1 MTATGALF
9 AAGADIYLIT
19 SATLLLVQR
28 LWVSGQVAQ
37 GCGTHGA
44 AAATPKGIIALED
57 VSRLENCGN
66 KAYRLAKMRAAGMPV
81 PDGVVL
87 TPAFMT
93 RMAAAPA
100 ATRHH
105 ELAWIWRRLGN
116 ARLAVRSSGSAE
128 DGASHSFAGVFESV
142 IDVDRD
148 GLEAAIARV
157 QASFEAARVSSY
169 GFSAG
174 AGNIL
179 IQRMV
184 DAEYSGVLFTRDPS
198 AGGLAMIEMVQG
210 TAENLVSGTVR
221 PQTYRFGRVT
231 KKPFGKDSA
240 PIDLG
245 PLLAMGDVA
254 ERLFGGPQDMEWAY
268 RDGRF
273 HLVQS
278 RDITRPVAGDAD
290 SAAMQNDI
298 ARAVDIAKG
307 ATPDQVV
314 FAKNELSEMLPRP
327 TPLSLSLME
336 ALWAAGGSVDLAAR
350 ELGLTYRVED
360 GSNYL
365 VTILGRLYVDKREEQ
380 SRALVI
386 SPLASRRL
394 LRTADR
400 IERDFR
406 ENFLPQFIDETRLLN
421 VVDFEKL
428 STADLIAEIKR
439 LHDRFVFDTHV
450 AVDVVNIAAAFYLDR
465 ARKVL
470 SADAIDP
477 SSLLGHIPETHEARA
492 IAEINAAATKSRRW
506 LLLKNFGHRAVLDYE
521 LAEPRYAEDINT
533 LNRMIAGRV
542 QAGRPSYQSTPALS
556 KSQAKIVDIAQ
567 RFQTLK
573 EDAKHHSL
581 SEMAVLRRA
590 VMTLDRRF
598 GLDGRVFWLRFDELL
613 SLNGQNATQLREL
626 CAAGRRRR
634 NGCVTLRRCLR
645 SCWPQDLEAAS
656 AGDYR
661 DKERGSDAIRGTRVS
676 GSKVVEARAHVISEE
691 DAELG
696 NPMEDFRDGDIIVAS
711 MINPAW
717 LPYFSRAGGFVS
729 EVGGWLSHPAIL
741 AREYDVAMIV
751 GTEGIG
757 RIAEG
762 DRLRL
767 NLDGRIEVVSEAI
780 EPRRGGVAA
789 SALQQSDGRRLRAAP
804 FYYCR
809 IVSGASAAAITAHSE
824 SVRQIAAA
832 SICSARTAAEPA
844 VRHRGKRH
852 NRHHRQRQDCRGVG
866 PAGANQIEG
875 HGRPSNCKS
884 VRHC

>member
-1 MTATGALF
+1 M
-9 AAGADIYLIT
+9 AGSGGG
-19 SATLLLVQR
+19 SATR
-28 LWVSGQVAQ
+28 
-37 GCGTHGA
+37 
-44 AAATPKGIIALED
+44 K
-57 VSRLENCGN
+57 
-66 KAYRLAKMRAAGMPV
+66 
-81 PDGVVL
+81 
-87 TPAFMT
+87 
-93 RMAAAPA
+93 
-100 ATRHH
+100 
-105 ELAWIWRRLGN
+105 
-116 ARLAVRSSGSAE
+116 LAVRSSGSAE

-221 PQTYRFGRVT
+221 PQHLSVRPRHQEAVRQGLPRRSILVRCWQWAIS
-231 KKPFGKDSA
+231 PSVCSA
-240 PIDLG
+240 ARRTWNGPI
-245 PLLAMGDVA
+245 AMGA
-254 ERLFGGPQDMEWAY
+254 SISCRAATSP
-268 RDGRF
+268 GRWPATPT
-273 HLVQS
+273 V
-278 RDITRPVAGDAD
+278 
-290 SAAMQNDI
+290 AAMQNDL

-307 ATPDQVV
+307 AAPDQVV

-336 ALWAAGGSVDLAAR
+336 SLWAAGGSVDLAAR

-386 SPLASRRL
+386 GPLASRRL

-406 ENFLPQFIDETRLLN
+406 EHFLPQFIDETRLLN

-450 AVDVVNIAAAFYLDR
+450 AVDVVNIAAGFYLDR

-492 IAEINAAATKSRRW
+492 IAEINAAAAKSRRW

-521 LAEPRYAEDINT
+521 LAEPRYAEDLNT

-556 KSQAKIVDIAQ
+556 KSQAKIVDIAR

-626 CAAGRRRR
+626 ARSRQEEAQR
-634 NGCVTLRRCLR
+634 LRHSPSLP
-645 SCWPQDLEAAS
+645 SVLLAQDLEAAS
-656 AGDYR
+656 AGDTS
-661 DKERGSDAIRGTRVS
+661 DKDSGSNAIRGTRVS
-676 GSKVVEARAHVISEE
+676 GSKVVEGRAHVISEE

-696 NPMEDFRDGDIIVAS
+696 NPMEGFRDGDIIVAA

-757 RIAEG
+757 RIADG

-767 NLDGRIEVVSEAI
+767 NLDGRIEVVAAMSH
-780 EPRRGGVAA
+780 VAA
-789 SALQQSDGRRLRAAP
+789 A
-804 FYYCR
+804 
-809 IVSGASAAAITAHSE
+809 
-824 SVRQIAAA
+824 
-832 SICSARTAAEPA
+832 
-844 VRHRGKRH
+844 
-852 NRHHRQRQDCRGVG
+852 
-866 PAGANQIEG
+866 
-875 HGRPSNCKS
+875 
-884 VRHC
+884 